1 MGVETDTPR
10 WLVWRDRSLGVN
22 KETYLRLTLPRGL
35 DGLEGLYDVVILRSD
50 NEAARP
56 RE

>member
-1 MGVETDTPR
+1 M
-10 WLVWRDRSLGVN
+10 WRDRSLGVN